1 MGSFRFDPKS
11 CGISKTHL
19 LYSSLQSKEDK
30 EAIKDMCT
38 FGQGTY
44 LAWTEHGMKQ
54 GRKQGCIEG
63 LKSGELD
70 PLVQNISLLLES
82 GTISDIQ
89 QAFSILRVQKEMQ
102 SKVLKRLNLH

>member
-1 MGSFRFDPKS
+1 
-11 CGISKTHL
+11 
-19 LYSSLQSKEDK
+19 
-30 EAIKDMCT
+30 MCT

-54 GRKQGCIEG
+54 GRKQGRIEG

-70 PLVQNISLLLES
+70 SLVQNISLLLGS

-89 QAFSILRVQKEMQ
+89 QTFSILRVQKEMQ
-102 SKVLKRLNLH
+102 SKV

>member
-1 MGSFRFDPKS
+1 MVTFVLILNLVKS
-11 CGISKTHL
+11 LRLIFYIRPFNQKKT
-19 LYSSLQSKEDK
+19 
-30 EAIKDMCT
+30 
-38 FGQGTY
+38 
-44 LAWTEHGMKQ
+44 MKQ

-102 SKVLKRLNLH
+102 SKDLKRLNLH

>member
-38 FGQGTY
+38 FSQGTY
-44 LAWTEHGMKQ
+44 LAWIKHGMKQ
-54 GRKQGCIEG
+54 GRKQGRIEG

-70 PLVQNISLLLES
+70 SLVQNISLLLES
-82 GTISDIQ
+82 GAISDIQ
-89 QAFSILRVQKEMQ
+89 QTFSILRVQKEMQ

>member
-1 MGSFRFDPKS
+1 
-11 CGISKTHL
+11 
-19 LYSSLQSKEDK
+19 
-30 EAIKDMCT
+30 MCI

-70 PLVQNISLLLES
+70 PLVQNISLLPES

-89 QAFSILRVQKEMQ
+89 QAISILRIQKEMQ
-102 SKVLKRLNLH
+102 SKVLKRSNLH